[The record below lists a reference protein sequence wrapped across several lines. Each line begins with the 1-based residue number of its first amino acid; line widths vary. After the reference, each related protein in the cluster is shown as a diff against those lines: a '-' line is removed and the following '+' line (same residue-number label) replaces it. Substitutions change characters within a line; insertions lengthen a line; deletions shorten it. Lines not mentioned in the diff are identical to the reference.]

1 VSLLYGEEEV
11 ADFCLDPST
20 SSGRSGSVG
29 GSGGDYEC
37 NVSYVKG
44 GCLFEIR
51 RTSQLAPAPGDSGL
65 AGSDYAK

>member
-1 VSLLYGEEEV
+1 MHHFLLKSKLIGIDRRKMMRLQGVSLLYGEEEV

-37 NVSYVKG
+37 NVS
-44 GCLFEIR
+44 
-51 RTSQLAPAPGDSGL
+51 S
-65 AGSDYAK
+65 